1 MKLSDHQLAFFDT
14 FGFLAFP
21 GLFADDIDRITGAF
35 EKMWADHGGG
45 HYGREHDGKQ
55 RSALIQFIDQDEY
68 LSALIDDPRIHD
80 VCASVLGDD
89 FNYSGSDGNFY
100 VGDTLWHSDG
110 YRESKYLSFKMAF
123 YLDPVTATTGCL
135 RVIPGS
141 HKYGDAFGNSLE
153 AVRELR
159 EKSDN
164 PSAALWGVNG
174 DEVPAVPLEVTP
186 GDLVMFNHQIKHSS
200 WGGGDRRR
208 MFTLNFEQRFADEDV
223 ETLKERMASETR
235 FWIERNYG
243 DVMVNTA
250 DEHRMVHLEQRMAND
265 SHMAEL
271 ARKARAEMAE
281 PSRG

>member
-1 MKLSDHQLAFFDT
+1 MNLTDHQLAFFDT

-21 GLFADDIDRITGAF
+21 GLFANDIDRITGAF
-35 EKMWADHGGG
+35 EKIWANHGGG

-55 RSALIQFIDQDEY
+55 RSALIQFIDQDEH

-123 YLDPVTATTGCL
+123 YLDPVTAKSGCL

-141 HKYGDAFGNSLE
+141 HKYGDVFGNSLE

-208 MFTLNFEQRFADEDV
+208 MFTLNFEERFADEDV

-250 DEHRMVHLEQRMAND
+250 GPHRMVHLEQRMAND
-265 SHMAEL
+265 GHMAEL